1 MLDLRTKVKLY
12 KTQELLY
19 KLKVKVTESKWV
31 TYEELDNIDSR
42 LQTIIDVLKNSKPP
56 KLQKQNS
63 YLKYMAFV
71 KNKKGRKKWATGML
85 KN

>member
-1 MLDLRTKVKLY
+1 MLDLKTKTKLY
-12 KTQELLY
+12 KMQELLY
-19 KLKVKVTESKWV
+19 NLKVKVTESKWI

-42 LQTIIDVLKNSKPP
+42 LQTVIDNLKNAKPV

-71 KNKKGRKKWATGML
+71 KYKNKGKK
-85 KN
+85 

>member
-1 MLDLRTKVKLY
+1 MMLDLKTKTKLY
-12 KTQELLY
+12 KMQELLY
-19 KLKVKVTESKWV
+19 NLKVKVTESKWI

-42 LQTIIDVLKNSKPP
+42 LQTVIDNLKNAKPV

-71 KNKKGRKKWATGML
+71 KYKKKGKK
-85 KN
+85 

>member
-1 MLDLRTKVKLY
+1 MLDLKTKTKLY
-12 KTQELLY
+12 KMQELLY
-19 KLKVKVTESKWV
+19 NLKVKVTESKWI

-42 LQTIIDVLKNSKPP
+42 LQTVIDNLKNAKPV

-71 KNKKGRKKWATGML
+71 KYKKKGKK
-85 KN
+85 

>member
-71 KNKKGRKKWATGML
+71 KNKKGRKK
-85 KN
+85 

>member
-12 KTQELLY
+12 KMQELLY
-19 KLKVKVTESKWV
+19 KLKVKVTESKLI
-31 TYEELDNIDSR
+31 TYEEIDSIDGR
-42 LQTIIDVLKNSKPP
+42 LQTVIDVLKNAKPV

-71 KNKKGRKKWATGML
+71 KHKKKGKK
-85 KN
+85 